1 MKVLVK
7 NIWVGHSICLCD
19 FVVYLLYCRS
29 ITAQVKGQ
37 SREYA
42 VTSIADNLI
51 SQIADHECR
60 IISEEIYQHDV
71 VERIKNMECALKK
84 IQLKRV
90 QYYFEQWRSHYKGK
104 FDHEI
109 FCNLILSIF

>member
-1 MKVLVK
+1 MRIGRL
-7 NIWVGHSICLCD
+7 ICKCD
-19 FVVYLLYCRS
+19 FVVCLLNCRS
-29 ITAQVKGQ
+29 ITALVNGQ

-42 VTSIADNLI
+42 ITSIADNLI

-90 QYYFEQWRSHYKGK
+90 QYYFEHWRSHYKGK
-104 FDHEI
+104 FDHET
-109 FCNLILSIF
+109 FCSWVLSIF